1 MPEQVFQ
8 PEWFSK
14 PGDTLRTLLDRR
26 DLSPVALAECMGRD
40 ASVVHGL
47 LSGSVAIDDSL
58 AGLLAGCVGGSA
70 TFWTTSA
77 TTPQHGLTLNGRW
90 LSVG

>member
-1 MPEQVFQ
+1 MPEQAFR

-14 PGDTLRTLLDRR
+14 PGDTLRTLLDKR

-47 LSGSVAIDDSL
+47 LSGNVAIDDGL
-58 AGLLAGCVGGSA
+58 AGQEKRKLAKRGHRCPLALLPFHVNPA
-70 TFWTTSA
+70 
-77 TTPQHGLTLNGRW
+77 RKR
-90 LSVG
+90 LST

>member
-1 MPEQVFQ
+1 MPEQAFQ

-47 LSGSVAIDDSL
+47 LSGSVSIDDSL
-58 AGLLAGCVGGSA
+58 AGQLAGCVGGSE
-70 TFWTTSA
+70 TFLENPA
-77 TTPQHGLTLNGRW
+77 AA
-90 LSVG
+90 V